1 MSCNKK
7 KIKTKKSFKKRVK
20 LTKTG
25 KIMRACSCK
34 NHLRRKKTKKQ
45 KRHLRKRSFI
55 SKTDL
60 KREKYLLQ

>member
-1 MSCNKK
+1 MSKK
-7 KIKTKKSFKKRVK
+7 KMKTKKSFKKRVK

-45 KRHLRKRSFI
+45 KRHLRRRRLI
-55 SKTDL
+55 SGSDL